1 MPWTTSASPVRMEL
15 LMEVPDWG
23 GDPGALA
30 YPAAPVAERGG
41 SSRSVRRRHH
51 RQDAQLDRL
60 MRSVVALHPRPAP
73 ATRGASGA

>member
-1 MPWTTSASPVRMEL
+1 MEL

-23 GDPGALA
+23 GDSGALA

-51 RQDAQLDRL
+51 RQDAQMDRL
-60 MRSVVALHPRPAP
+60 VRGVVALRPGRDPAP
-73 ATRGASGA
+73 APRGAAGA